1 MVRRYLA
8 GVDRK
13 YLVAGLVAGG
23 LLAAVTT
30 LLAAFKFG
38 LIRRLPLIGPDPD
51 HRIEVRNERADA
63 HEVEVEYD
71 VDGEGMAHGPWRIKP
86 GEIWGVRRVTDP
98 GTLSVSVT
106 VDGEE
111 KLQDTHDTPIPEE
124 GGSAVVI
131 TLHEGGFVTSSM
143 HFDSDDSIR
152 V

>member
-8 GVDRK
+8 GVDTK
-13 YLVAGLVAGG
+13 YLIAGIVAGG

-30 LLAAFKFG
+30 VLAAFKLG
-38 LIRRLPLIGPDPD
+38 LIKRIPLIGPDPS
-51 HRIEVRNERADA
+51 HRIEIRNERANA
-63 HEVEVEYD
+63 HEVEVEYA

-86 GEIWGVRRVTDP
+86 GEIWGVRRVTDH
-98 GTLSVSVT
+98 GTLSVTVT

-111 KLQDTHDTPIPEE
+111 KLQDTHETPIPEE
-124 GGSAVVI
+124 GSSAVVI

-143 HFDSDDSIR
+143 RFDEEQA

>member
-13 YLVAGLVAGG
+13 YLIAGIVAGG
-23 LLAAVTT
+23 LVGAVVT
-30 LLAAFKFG
+30 LLAALKFG

-51 HRIEVRNERADA
+51 HLIEVRNERADA
-63 HEVEVEYD
+63 HEVAVDYE
-71 VDGEGMAHGPWRIKP
+71 VDGEGMTHGPWRIKP

-98 GTLSVSVT
+98 GTLSLAVS

-111 KLQDTHDTPIPEE
+111 RLEETHETPISDE
-124 GGSAVVI
+124 GSSTVVI

-143 HFDSDDSIR
+143 RFD
-152 V
+152 